1 MSKINLLSVFVVI
14 KQYNPLACRQFNLKY
29 DVPLV
34 DGLGYQVFK
43 VFVFVKLTV
52 LTSIVGKIFWNMF
65 VVSRRG
71 NSLLT
76 NPESTI
82 WQQKKT

>member
-1 MSKINLLSVFVVI
+1 VQLG
-14 KQYNPLACRQFNLKY
+14 
-29 DVPLV
+29 

-82 WQQKKT
+82 WKEKT